1 MSNINVEGSSKVKI
15 TNESNNSKETNT
27 TNTFLS
33 RNKES
38 ILVSLVVSIIASLV
52 ANFIINL

>member
-1 MSNINVEGSSKVKI
+1 MSNINVEGSSKIKI
-15 TNESNNSKETNT
+15 TNESYNSKETNT
-27 TNTFLS
+27 INAFLS

-52 ANFIINL
+52 ANFIMNL

>member
-15 TNESNNSKETNT
+15 ANESYNPRLSSTS
-27 TNTFLS
+27 NTFLS

-38 ILVSLVVSIIASLV
+38 ILVSLVVSIVASLI
-52 ANFIINL
+52 ANLLLNL